1 MRRPLRLGVLGAG
14 ARGQEAY
21 GRWML
26 EHPDRVELA
35 AVADVREDR
44 ALRFADAAGSHPP
57 VFSDWRELV
66 DHLPELDLDAAV
78 VALPDQLHVDPAIAL
93 ADAGVPML
101 LEKPAA
107 PTSAELERLAAHCAR
122 TGARVAV
129 GHVLRFTPFWRTISE
144 LIGSPVFGQMLTLE
158 LRENIGFWHFAHSY
172 VRGNWR
178 QVATSS
184 PMVLAKTCHDLDL
197 IRWLAGRAP
206 STVYSVGSLTHFR
219 TENAPD
225 GAPEFCIDGCPAAAD
240 CPFYAPRY
248 YLEALADV
256 HGVPV
261 TLLTEDTTPE
271 GRRRALHVSDYG
283 RCVYRSGNDVVDHQQ
298 TTMTFAGGLTANLT
312 ASAFT
317 GRNTRDI
324 AITGSHGQLV
334 GNMETG
340 RIELDLFAPTAVA
353 PELSA
358 GTVTGRH
365 TRAPMGHGVWTI
377 EARPEGADA
386 DDHRGHAGGDDGL
399 MEAFVT
405 ALERDELGRD
415 PVLSLDTAMD
425 SHRMA
430 FAAESSRLLGRP
442 VQFTGAAGSAPGS
455 AGAAIGS
462 EGAA

>member
-1 MRRPLRLGVLGAG
+1 MSRPLRLGVLGAG

-21 GRWML
+21 GSWIL
-26 EHPDRVELA
+26 AHPDRVELA
-35 AVADVREDR
+35 AVADVREER
-44 ALRFADAAGSHPP
+44 ALRFARAAGTNAA
-57 VFSDWRELV
+57 VFTDWRDLV
-66 DHLPELDLDAAV
+66 CRLRDLDLDAAV

-107 PTSAELERLAAHCAR
+107 PTSSELERLAAHCER

-129 GHVLRFTPFWRTISE
+129 GHVLRFTPFWRTVSE
-144 LIGSPVFGQMLTLE
+144 LIGSPAFGRMLTLE

-178 QVATSS
+178 RVATSS

-206 STVYSVGSLTHFR
+206 STVYSIGSLTHFR
-219 TENAPD
+219 AENAPD
-225 GAPEFCIDGCPAAAD
+225 GAPEFCIDGCPAAAQ

-248 YLEALADV
+248 YEDALAQT

-261 TLLTEDTTPE
+261 TLLSEDTSPQ
-271 GRRRALHVSDYG
+271 GRRRALAVSDYG

-298 TTMTFAGGLTANLT
+298 TTLSFAGGLTANLT

-324 AITGSHGQLV
+324 AITGTRGQLV

-340 RIELDLFAPTAVA
+340 RIELDLFAPDAEA
-353 PELSA
+353 PALTA
-358 GTVTGRH
+358 GTVDGH
-365 TRAPMGHGVWTI
+365 HVRAPMGHRVWTI

-399 MEAFVT
+399 MEAFVA
-405 ALERDELGRD
+405 ALERGDLGRD
-415 PVLSLDTAMD
+415 PVLSLDAAMD

-430 FAAESSRLLGRP
+430 FAAESSRLLGKP
-442 VQFTGAAGSAPGS
+442 VEFTGAAAAAEVAARTG
-455 AGAAIGS
+455 GAA
-462 EGAA
+462 